1 MCNAYNTR
9 GEPISPF
16 VCDLLGIL
24 NDLRVERKAKLVRP
38 TDIVPVVRM
47 THVDYEQL
55 EMRWGLIPAWSKT
68 MPERPLTNA
77 RSESVEELKSF
88 ADSFRKRRCI
98 MLGDEFYEWVKG
110 TKQRVTFRPKDADFL
125 FAGMWDC
132 WTDGERTIESC
143 VMLTTA
149 ANDVMAP
156 VHDRMPVILK
166 PEDCVKWLNL
176 DTPIEELRMLLVPLA
191 NDLITLV
198 EEIKPSSNQTSLFQ

>member
-1 MCNAYNTR
+1 MCNAYTIR

-16 VCDLLGIL
+16 VCDLLGIP
-24 NDLRVERKAKLVRP
+24 NDLRVERKTKLVRP
-38 TDIVPVVRM
+38 TDTVPVVRM
-47 THVDYEQL
+47 THVNYEQL
-55 EMRWGLIPAWSKT
+55 EMHWGLIPAWSKT

-77 RSESVEELKSF
+77 RSETVDELKSF
-88 ADSFRKRRCI
+88 SEAFHKRRCI
-98 MLGDEFYEWVKG
+98 MPAAEFYEWIKR
-110 TKQRVTFRPKDADFL
+110 TKQRVTFQPKDGEFL
-125 FAGMWDC
+125 FAGLWESWKSD
-132 WTDGERTIESC
+132 DKTIESC

-198 EEIKPSSNQTSLFQ
+198 EEIKQSSNQTSLF